1 MIPTVLFIFMFL
13 EFFENFRIF
22 MYMYVLNDLHLIEIF
37 H

>member
-22 MYMYVLNDLHLIEIF
+22 MYMYVLNDLH
-37 H
+37 

>member
-1 MIPTVLFIFMFL
+1 MFL

-22 MYMYVLNDLHLIEIF
+22 MYMYVFNDSYFIDLNF